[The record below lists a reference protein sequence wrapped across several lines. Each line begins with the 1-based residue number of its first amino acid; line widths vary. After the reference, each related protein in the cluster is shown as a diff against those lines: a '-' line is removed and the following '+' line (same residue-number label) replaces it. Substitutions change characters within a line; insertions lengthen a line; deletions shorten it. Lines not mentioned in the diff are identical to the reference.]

1 MFGPLHIKQTPYSN
15 PTASFPTFRVLP
27 QFDRCQLIIV
37 HSLQLD
43 LKVSVIICVRGSGMN
58 WTCRMA
64 TNLNTQ
70 DYGSTRKGYNGKR
83 GWKLQESSYGCL
95 RSERKCSA
103 YMHYITFAQVR
114 VCTLQCLI
122 ASWIICNTYPTVST
136 VPRPVCPRF
145 LKLCRSHQRIPP
157 GVIASYRELQS
168 VKFGQ
173 AATTGKFRNVLGCN
187 WMANKRY
194 PSRDGAV

>member
-1 MFGPLHIKQTPYSN
+1 
-15 PTASFPTFRVLP
+15 
-27 QFDRCQLIIV
+27 
-37 HSLQLD
+37 
-43 LKVSVIICVRGSGMN
+43 
-58 WTCRMA
+58 
-64 TNLNTQ
+64 
-70 DYGSTRKGYNGKR
+70 
-83 GWKLQESSYGCL
+83 
-95 RSERKCSA
+95 
-103 YMHYITFAQVR
+103 MHYITFAQVR

-157 GVIASYRELQS
+157 GVIANYRELQS

-194 PSRDGAV
+194 PSRDGAVWRRSTMWAFFDLFYFLRGVFPFWTSFSETAVSKIGLMQNRRASRAVTFLWLKYVLAFVHLDIHLAIYQNCKYTSFM